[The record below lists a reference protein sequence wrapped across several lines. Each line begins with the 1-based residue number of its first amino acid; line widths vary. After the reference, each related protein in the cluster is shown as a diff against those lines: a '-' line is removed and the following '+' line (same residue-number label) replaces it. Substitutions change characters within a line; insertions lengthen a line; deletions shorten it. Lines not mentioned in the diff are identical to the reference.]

1 MKNSMEVEL
10 RDYIN
15 GMVDNVKKKKLTKG
29 LSINNFN
36 SIIVA
41 NKKYTDGASRKKA
54 QEKWNNNVSNR
65 SKVEKKKK

>member
-1 MKNSMEVEL
+1 
-10 RDYIN
+10 
-15 GMVDNVKKKKLTKG
+15 MVDNVKKKKLTKG

-41 NKKYTDGASRKKA
+41 NKKYTDGVSRKKA

-65 SKVEKKKK
+65 SKVEKKG